1 MSRPSR
7 AGWSAE
13 EIPLVDPGHVRP
25 SMLRGA
31 RARRGVV
38 VLAHRPTITG
48 LEQLPDGPFLL
59 ESLFTAEPGR
69 SEDEVLRAALA
80 RVERAVQ
87 SLVTPPEPPR

>member
-1 MSRPSR
+1 MWEQAETRSTPSR
-7 AGWSAE
+7 VAPSA
-13 EIPLVDPGHVRP
+13 
-25 SMLRGA
+25 GA

-48 LEQLPDGPFLL
+48 LEQLPHGPFLL